1 LLPEK
6 RVKMISLAVP
16 RNEGL
21 TITQTKIIIVCMFD
35 SIHSARWLTQFR
47 HQEIDF
53 LLFPSSPHR
62 RVHPELERLLSSSEA
77 ASFRLAPL
85 ARYFAL
91 PLWVLDK
98 FANNFF
104 RGSLLKAAI
113 RSFQPSLVHSLELQN
128 AGYVTLRALSKGK
141 PKDLKLL
148 VTNWGSDI
156 FWFQRFPKH
165 KAKLEKLLQLAD
177 VYSAE
182 CERDVVLARNLGFT
196 GHAMPV
202 IPNAGGFSEADLAI
216 PRLVPSERK
225 TIALKGYQGWV
236 GRAKVSLEAV
246 REMSEE
252 LRGYKIIVYS
262 ANRSVLRLAKQVS
275 KQTGLEIKA
284 FGKGAMSHKQ
294 VLEMFAKSKIY
305 VGLSESDGISTSML
319 EAMAMGAIP
328 VQTSTACCDE
338 WFGDSGVAVHEIT
351 VPAVKDAIR
360 EGLKLAE
367 DPAIVGE
374 NLKTIKARA
383 RAEIVK
389 KVALTFY
396 D

>member
-1 LLPEK
+1 
-6 RVKMISLAVP
+6 
-16 RNEGL
+16 
-21 TITQTKIIIVCMFD
+21 MFD
-35 SIHSARWLTQFR
+35 SIHSARWLSQFENKR
-47 HQEIDF
+47 INF
-53 LLFPSSPHR
+53 LIFPSSPHR

-85 ARYFAL
+85 SRHFAL
-91 PLWVLDK
+91 PLWLLDK
-98 FANNFF
+98 FTNNFF
-104 RGSLLKAAI
+104 RGSLLKASI
-113 RSFQPSLVHSLELQN
+113 KSFQPSTVHSLELQN
-128 AGYVTLRALSKGK
+128 AGYVALGALSSGK
-141 PKDLKLL
+141 PKGLKLL

-165 KAKLEKLLQLAD
+165 KVKLQKLMKLAD

-202 IPNAGGFSEADLAI
+202 IPNAGGFSEADFAI
-216 PRLVPSERK
+216 PLLAFSERK
-225 TIALKGYQGWV
+225 TIALKGYHGWV

-246 REMSEE
+246 TEMSEE
-252 LRGYKIIVYS
+252 LQGYKIIVYS
-262 ANRSVLRLAKQVS
+262 ANRSVLKLAKQVS

-351 VPAVKDAIR
+351 VPAVKTAIR
-360 EGLKLAE
+360 EGLELAE
-367 DPAIVGE
+367 DPASAE
-374 NLKTIKARA
+374 KNLKTIKNKASVGT
-383 RAEIVK
+383 VK
-389 KVALTFY
+389 KIALTFY

>member
-1 LLPEK
+1 
-6 RVKMISLAVP
+6 
-16 RNEGL
+16 
-21 TITQTKIIIVCMFD
+21 MFD
-35 SIHSARWLTQFR
+35 SIHSGRWLTQFR
-47 HQEIDF
+47 HQEINV

-62 RVHPELERLLSSSEA
+62 KVHPDLERLLSSSEA

-91 PLWVLDK
+91 PLWLLDK

-104 RGSLLKAAI
+104 RASLLKAAI
-113 RSFQPSLVHSLELQN
+113 KGFQPSVVHSLELQN
-128 AGYVTLRALSKGK
+128 AGYVTLRALSTGK
-141 PKDLKLL
+141 PKGLKLL

-165 KAKLEKLLQLAD
+165 KAKLQKLMKLAD
-177 VYSAE
+177 IYSAE
-182 CERDVVLARNLGFT
+182 CERDVVLAKNLGFT

-202 IPNAGGFSEADLAI
+202 IPNAGGFSEADFAI
-216 PRLVPSERK
+216 PRLAPSERK
-225 TIALKGYQGWV
+225 TIALKGYHGWV

-262 ANRSVLRLAKQVS
+262 GNKSVLKLAKQVS

-294 VLEMFAKSKIY
+294 VLEMFARSKIY

-338 WFGDSGVAVHEIT
+338 WFGDSGVAVQEIT
-351 VPAVKDAIR
+351 VPAVKTAIR

-367 DPAIVGE
+367 NPANAE
-374 NLKTIKARA
+374 KNLETIKARA
-383 RAEIVK
+383 SAEMVK
-389 KVALTFY
+389 KIALTFY

>member
-1 LLPEK
+1 MSK
-6 RVKMISLAVP
+6 KMVLV
-16 RNEGL
+16 
-21 TITQTKIIIVCMFD
+21 VCMFD
-35 SIHSARWLTQFR
+35 SIHSARWLRQFEN
-47 HQEIDF
+47 QSLEF

-62 RVHPELERLLSSSEA
+62 RVHPELERLLSGSGA
-77 ASFRLAPL
+77 ATFRLSPH

-128 AGYVTLRALSKGK
+128 AGYVTLRALSTGK
-141 PKDLKLL
+141 RKSARLL

-165 KAKLEKLLQLAD
+165 KAKLQRLLQLAD
-177 VYSAE
+177 AYSAE

-202 IPNAGGFSEADLAI
+202 IPNAGGFSEADFAI
-216 PRLVPSERK
+216 PLLAPSERK
-225 TIALKGYQGWV
+225 TLALKGYHGWA

-246 REMSEE
+246 SEMSEE
-252 LRGYKIIVYS
+252 LQGYQIAVYS
-262 ANRSVLRLAKQVS
+262 ANRSVLKLAKQVS
-275 KQTGLEIKA
+275 KQTGLEITA
-284 FGKGAMSHKQ
+284 FGKGALSHKE
-294 VLEMFAKSKIY
+294 VLEIFAKSKIY

-338 WFGDSGVAVHEIT
+338 WFGDSGVAVREIT
-351 VPAVKDAIR
+351 ISAVKGAMR

-367 DPAIVGE
+367 DPANAEKILE
-374 NLKTIKARA
+374 TIKARA
-383 RAEIVK
+383 SAEMVT

>member
-1 LLPEK
+1 MNRKL
-6 RVKMISLAVP
+6 
-16 RNEGL
+16 
-21 TITQTKIIIVCMFD
+21 IIVTCMFD
-35 SIHSARWLTQFR
+35 STHSARWLTQF
-47 HQEIDF
+47 QDQALSF

-62 RVHPELERLLSSSEA
+62 KLHPDLKCLLGNSNQA
-77 ASFRLAPL
+77 TYRLAPL
-85 ARYFAL
+85 ARYSAL
-91 PLWVLDK
+91 PLWLLDK
-98 FANNFF
+98 FSNNFF
-104 RGSLLKAAI
+104 RGSLLRASI
-113 RSFQPSLVHSLELQN
+113 RIYRPSIVHALELQN
-128 AGYVTLRALSKGK
+128 AGYISLRAISKGK
-141 PKDLKLL
+141 PAWIRLV

-156 FWFQRFPKH
+156 FWFQRFPEH
-165 KAKLEKLLQLAD
+165 KSKLRELLQLAD
-177 VYSAE
+177 AYSAE
-182 CERDVVLARNLGFT
+182 CERDVLLARDLGFT
-196 GHAMPV
+196 GQAMPV

-216 PRLVPSERK
+216 PRLDPSDRK
-225 TIALKGYQGWV
+225 TIALKGYHGWV

-262 ANRSVLRLAKQVS
+262 ANRSVLQLAKQVS
-275 KQTGLEIKA
+275 KQTGLEITA

-338 WFGDSGVAVHEIT
+338 WFGDSGVAVQEIT

-360 EGLKLAE
+360 QGLKLAE
-367 DPAIVGE
+367 DPGNAQK
-374 NLKTIKARA
+374 NLQTIRDKAS
-383 RAEIVK
+383 AEMVK
-389 KVALTFY
+389 KIALTFY

>member
-1 LLPEK
+1 MAK
-6 RVKMISLAVP
+6 R
-16 RNEGL
+16 
-21 TITQTKIIIVCMFD
+21 KILIICMFD
-35 SIHSARWLTQFR
+35 SIHSARWLLQFSE
-47 HQEIDF
+47 QDIDF

-62 RVHPELERLLSSSEA
+62 KVHSELERSLSSSEG
-77 ASFRLAPL
+77 ASFRLVPF

-91 PLWVLDK
+91 PLWILDK

-104 RGSLLKAAI
+104 RGSLLKASI
-113 RSFQPSLVHSLELQN
+113 KSFQPSTVHSLELQN
-128 AGYVTLRALSKGK
+128 AGYLAIRALSAWK
-141 PKDLKLL
+141 PKGLKLL

-165 KAKLEKLLQLAD
+165 KTKLQKLLQLAD

-196 GHAMPV
+196 GQAMPV
-202 IPNAGGFSEADLAI
+202 IPNAGGFSKADFAI
-216 PRLVPSERK
+216 PRLAPSERK
-225 TIALKGYQGWV
+225 TIALKGYHGWV

-262 ANRSVLRLAKQVS
+262 ADRSVLKLAKQIS

-351 VPAVKDAIR
+351 VPAVKNAIR
-360 EGLKLAE
+360 QGLRIAE
-367 DPAIVGE
+367 DPSNAQK
-374 NLKTIKARA
+374 NLETVKQRA
-383 RAEIVK
+383 RADVVK
-389 KVALTFY
+389 QLALKFY
-396 D
+396 T

>member
-1 LLPEK
+1 MAK
-6 RVKMISLAVP
+6 RRVLAV
-16 RNEGL
+16 
-21 TITQTKIIIVCMFD
+21 CMMD
-35 SIHSARWLTQFR
+35 SIHSARWLAQFR
-47 HQEIDF
+47 EQDIDF

-77 ASFRLAPL
+77 ASFRLPPL

-98 FANNFF
+98 FAKNFF
-104 RGSLLKAAI
+104 RGSLLKASI
-113 RSFQPSLVHSLELQN
+113 KSFQPSTVHSLELQN
-128 AGYVTLRALSKGK
+128 AGYLALRALSSWK
-141 PKDLKLL
+141 PKGLKLL

-165 KAKLEKLLQLAD
+165 KAKLQKLMKLAD
-177 VYSAE
+177 FYSAE
-182 CERDVVLARNLGFT
+182 CERDVVLARSLGFA
-196 GHAMPV
+196 GLAMPV
-202 IPNAGGFSEADLAI
+202 IPNAGGFSEADFAI
-216 PRLVPSERK
+216 PLLAPSERR
-225 TIALKGYQGWV
+225 TIALKGYHGWV

-252 LRGYKIIVYS
+252 LQGYKIIVYS
-262 ANRSVLRLAKQVS
+262 ANRSVLKLAKQIS

-284 FGKGAMSHKQ
+284 FGKGTMSHKQ
-294 VLEMFAKSKIY
+294 VLEMFARSKIY

-351 VPAVKDAIR
+351 VPAVKNAIR

-367 DPAIVGE
+367 NPANAE
-374 NLKTIKARA
+374 RNLETIQARA
-383 RAEIVK
+383 SAEMVK
-389 KVALTFY
+389 KIALTFY

>member
-1 LLPEK
+1 MLWEVSTTALK
-6 RVKMISLAVP
+6 TV
-16 RNEGL
+16 
-21 TITQTKIIIVCMFD
+21 QTRAESVARSKIVFVCMFD
-35 SIHSARWLTQFR
+35 SVHSARWLSQFEN
-47 HQEIDF
+47 QKIDF

-62 RVHPELERLLSSSEA
+62 RVHPELERFLSGSEVA
-77 ASFRLAPL
+77 TFRLVPL

-113 RSFQPSLVHSLELQN
+113 RGFQPSLVHSLELQN
-128 AGYVTLRALSKGK
+128 AGYLALRALSSGK
-141 PKDLKLL
+141 PKGLKLL

-165 KAKLEKLLQLAD
+165 KAKLQKLLQLAD

-196 GHAMPV
+196 GHTMPV
-202 IPNAGGFSEADLAI
+202 IPNSGGFSEPDFAI

-252 LRGYKIIVYS
+252 LQGYKIIVYS
-262 ANRSVLRLAKQVS
+262 ANRSVLKLAKQIPQ
-275 KQTGLEIKA
+275 QTSLEIKE
-284 FGKGAMSHKQ
+284 FGKAPMSHKQ
-294 VLEMFAKSKIY
+294 VLEMFAKSNIHWKPWQW
-305 VGLSESDGISTSML
+305 VHFGSSPNGLL
-319 EAMAMGAIP
+319 PRMA
-328 VQTSTACCDE
+328 
-338 WFGDSGVAVHEIT
+338 W
-351 VPAVKDAIR
+351 R
-360 EGLKLAE
+360 
-367 DPAIVGE
+367 
-374 NLKTIKARA
+374 
-383 RAEIVK
+383 
-389 KVALTFY
+389 
-396 D
+396 

>member
-1 LLPEK
+1 MRRK
-6 RVKMISLAVP
+6 VLAV
-16 RNEGL
+16 
-21 TITQTKIIIVCMFD
+21 CMLD
-35 SIHSARWLTQFR
+35 SIHSARWLAQFR
-47 HQEIDF
+47 EQDIDF

-62 RVHPELERLLSSSEA
+62 RVHPELEGLLSGSGA
-77 ASFRLAPL
+77 ASFRLVPL
-85 ARYFAL
+85 SRQFAL
-91 PLWVLDK
+91 PLWLLDK

-104 RGSLLKAAI
+104 RVSLLKAAI
-113 RSFQPSLVHSLELQN
+113 RKFRPSVVHSLELQN
-128 AGYVTLRALSKGK
+128 AGYVSLRALSAHRPRG
-141 PKDLKLL
+141 LKFM
-148 VTNWGSDI
+148 VTNWGSDL

-196 GHAMPV
+196 GQAMPV

-216 PRLVPSERK
+216 PLLAPSERE
-225 TIALKGYQGWV
+225 TIALKGYHGWV

-246 REMSEE
+246 TEMSEE

-262 ANRSVLRLAKQVS
+262 ANRSVLKLAKQVS

-338 WFGDSGVAVHEIT
+338 WFGDSGVAVQEIT
-351 VPAVKDAIR
+351 VPAVKTAIR

-367 DPAIVGE
+367 NPANAE
-374 NLKTIKARA
+374 KNLETIKARA
-383 RAEIVK
+383 SAEMVK
-389 KVALTFY
+389 KIALTFY

>member
-1 LLPEK
+1 
-6 RVKMISLAVP
+6 
-16 RNEGL
+16 
-21 TITQTKIIIVCMFD
+21 
-35 SIHSARWLTQFR
+35 
-47 HQEIDF
+47 
-53 LLFPSSPHR
+53 
-62 RVHPELERLLSSSEA
+62 
-77 ASFRLAPL
+77 
-85 ARYFAL
+85 
-91 PLWVLDK
+91 
-98 FANNFF
+98 
-104 RGSLLKAAI
+104 LKAAI
-113 RSFQPSLVHSLELQN
+113 RKFRPSVVHSLELQN
-128 AGYVTLRALSKGK
+128 AGYLALRALSAGK
-141 PKDLKLL
+141 PKGLKLL

-165 KAKLEKLLQLAD
+165 KAKLQKLMKLAD

-202 IPNAGGFSEADLAI
+202 VPNAGGFSEADFAI

-225 TIALKGYQGWV
+225 TIALKGYHGWV

-252 LRGYKIIVYS
+252 LQGYKIIVYS
-262 ANRSVLRLAKQVS
+262 ANRSVLKLARQVAR
-275 KQTGLEIKA
+275 QTGLEIKA

-351 VPAVKDAIR
+351 VPAVKNAIR

-367 DPAIVGE
+367 NPANAE
-374 NLKTIKARA
+374 KNLETIKSRA
-383 RAEIVK
+383 SAEMVK
-389 KVALTFY
+389 KIALTFY

>member
-1 LLPEK
+1 
-6 RVKMISLAVP
+6 
-16 RNEGL
+16 
-21 TITQTKIIIVCMFD
+21 
-35 SIHSARWLTQFR
+35 
-47 HQEIDF
+47 
-53 LLFPSSPHR
+53 
-62 RVHPELERLLSSSEA
+62 LLSSSEA

-91 PLWVLDK
+91 PLWLLDK

-104 RGSLLKAAI
+104 RGSLLKASI
-113 RSFQPSLVHSLELQN
+113 KSFQPSIVHSLELQN
-128 AGYVTLRALSKGK
+128 AGYVALRALSAGR
-141 PKDLKLL
+141 PKDLRLL

-177 VYSAE
+177 LYSAE
-182 CERDVVLARNLGFT
+182 CERDVVLARNLGFA
-196 GHAMPV
+196 GQAMPV
-202 IPNAGGFSEADLAI
+202 IPNAGGFSEADFAI
-216 PRLVPSERK
+216 PRLNPSERK
-225 TIALKGYQGWV
+225 TIALKGYHGWV
-236 GRAKVSLEAV
+236 GRAKVSLDAV

-252 LRGYKIIVYS
+252 LQGHQIVVYS
-262 ANRSVLRLAKQVS
+262 ANRSVLKLAKQVS
-275 KQTGLEIKA
+275 KQTGLEITA

-338 WFGDSGVAVHEIT
+338 WFVDSGVAVHEIT
-351 VPAVKDAIR
+351 VPAVKNAIR

-367 DPAIVGE
+367 DPDNAE
-374 NLKTIKARA
+374 KNLETIKTRA
-383 RAEIVK
+383 SAEMVK
-389 KVALTFY
+389 KIALTFY

>member
-1 LLPEK
+1 
-6 RVKMISLAVP
+6 
-16 RNEGL
+16 
-21 TITQTKIIIVCMFD
+21 MFD
-35 SIHSARWLTQFR
+35 SIHSARWLSQFENKR
-47 HQEIDF
+47 INF

-62 RVHPELERLLSSSEA
+62 RVHPELERLLSGSGEA
-77 ASFRLAPL
+77 TFRLVPL
-85 ARYFAL
+85 AHYFAL

-113 RSFQPSLVHSLELQN
+113 RSFQPSVVHSLELQN
-128 AGYVTLRALSKGK
+128 AGYVTLRALSAGK

-165 KAKLEKLLQLAD
+165 KAKLQKLMKLAGY
-177 VYSAE
+177 YSAE
-182 CERDVVLARNLGFT
+182 CQRDVVLARNLGFT
-196 GHAMPV
+196 GQAMPV
-202 IPNAGGFSEADLAI
+202 IPNAGGFSEADFAI
-216 PRLVPSERK
+216 PRLAFSERK
-225 TIALKGYQGWV
+225 TIALKGYHGWV

-252 LRGYKIIVYS
+252 LQGYKIIVYS
-262 ANRSVLRLAKQVS
+262 ANKSVLKLARQVAR
-275 KQTGLEIKA
+275 QTGLEIQA

-294 VLEMFAKSKIY
+294 VLEMFAISKIY

-351 VPAVKDAIR
+351 VPAVKNAIR
-360 EGLKLAE
+360 EGLELAE
-367 DPAIVGE
+367 DPANAE
-374 NLKTIKARA
+374 KNLETIEARA
-383 RAEIVK
+383 SAEMVK
-389 KVALTFY
+389 KIALTFY

>member
-1 LLPEK
+1 MVQK
-6 RVKMISLAVP
+6 
-16 RNEGL
+16 
-21 TITQTKIIIVCMFD
+21 KILVVCMFD
-35 SIHSARWLTQFR
+35 SIHSARWLAQFR
-47 HQEIDF
+47 EQDIDF
-53 LLFPSSPHR
+53 LIFPSSPHR
-62 RVHPELERLLSSSEA
+62 RVHPELERLLSGSEA
-77 ASFRLAPL
+77 ASFRLPPI

-91 PLWVLDK
+91 PLWLLDK

-113 RSFQPSLVHSLELQN
+113 KKFQPGIVHSLELQN
-128 AGYVTLRALSKGK
+128 AGYVALRALSAGK
-141 PKDLKLL
+141 PKNLKLL

-165 KAKLEKLLQLAD
+165 KVKLQKLMKLAD

-196 GHAMPV
+196 GQAMPV
-202 IPNAGGFSEADLAI
+202 IPNAGGFSEADFAI
-216 PRLVPSERK
+216 PLLSPIERK
-225 TIALKGYQGWV
+225 TIALKGYHGWV

-252 LRGYKIIVYS
+252 LQGYKIIVYS
-262 ANRSVLRLAKQVS
+262 ANRSVLKLAKQIS

-294 VLEMFAKSKIY
+294 VLEMFARSKIY

-351 VPAVKDAIR
+351 VPAVKTAIR
-360 EGLKLAE
+360 KGLKLAE
-367 DPAIVGE
+367 NSANAE
-374 NLKTIKARA
+374 KNLETIKSRA
-383 RAEIVK
+383 SAQMVK
-389 KVALTFY
+389 KIALTFY

>member
-1 LLPEK
+1 
-6 RVKMISLAVP
+6 
-16 RNEGL
+16 
-21 TITQTKIIIVCMFD
+21 MFD
-35 SIHSARWLTQFR
+35 SIHSARWLSQFENKR
-47 HQEIDF
+47 INF

-62 RVHPELERLLSSSEA
+62 KFHPELERLLSGSGEA
-77 ASFRLAPL
+77 TFRLVPL
-85 ARYFAL
+85 AHYFAL

-113 RSFQPSLVHSLELQN
+113 RSFQPSAVNSLEVQN
-128 AGYVTLRALSKGK
+128 AGYLALRALSSGK
-141 PKDLKLL
+141 PKGLKLL

-182 CERDVVLARNLGFT
+182 CERDVVLARNLGFA

-216 PRLVPSERK
+216 PRLDPIERK
-225 TIALKGYQGWV
+225 TIALKGYHGWV

-252 LRGYKIIVYS
+252 LQGYKIIVYS
-262 ANRSVLRLAKQVS
+262 ANRSVLKLARKVS

-305 VGLSESDGISTSML
+305 VGLSESDGTSML

-338 WFGDSGVAVHEIT
+338 CFGDSGVAVHEIT
-351 VPAVKDAIR
+351 VPAVKNAIR
-360 EGLKLAE
+360 EGPRLAE
-367 DPAIVGE
+367 DHANAE
-374 NLKTIKARA
+374 KNFATIRA
-383 RAEIVK
+383 RASAEMVK
-389 KVALTFY
+389 TIALTFY
-396 D
+396 I

>member
-1 LLPEK
+1 MVQK
-6 RVKMISLAVP
+6 
-16 RNEGL
+16 
-21 TITQTKIIIVCMFD
+21 KILVVCMLD

-62 RVHPELERLLSSSEA
+62 RFHPELERLLSSSEA
-77 ASFRLAPL
+77 ASFRLARL

-91 PLWVLDK
+91 PLWLLDK

-104 RGSLLKAAI
+104 RASLLKTAI
-113 RSFQPSLVHSLELQN
+113 RGFQPSIVHSLELQN
-128 AGYVTLRALSKGK
+128 AGYLALRALSAAK
-141 PKDLKLL
+141 PKGPKLL

-165 KAKLEKLLQLAD
+165 KVTLQKLMKLAD

-196 GHAMPV
+196 GQAMPV
-202 IPNAGGFSEADLAI
+202 IPNAGGFSEADFAI
-216 PRLVPSERK
+216 PLLSPIERK
-225 TIALKGYQGWV
+225 TIALKGYHGWV

-252 LRGYKIIVYS
+252 LQGYKIIVYS
-262 ANRSVLRLAKQVS
+262 ANRSVLKLAKQIS

-294 VLEMFAKSKIY
+294 VLEMFARSKIY

-338 WFGDSGVAVHEIT
+338 WFGDSGVAVQEIT

-360 EGLKLAE
+360 EGLRLAE
-367 DPAIVGE
+367 DPANTKK
-374 NLKTIKARA
+374 NLETIKTRA
-383 RAEIVK
+383 SAEIVQK
-389 KVALTFY
+389 TALTFY
-396 D
+396 

>member
-1 LLPEK
+1 
-6 RVKMISLAVP
+6 M
-16 RNEGL
+16 
-21 TITQTKIIIVCMFD
+21 TKKNIMVICMFD
-35 SIHSARWLTQFR
+35 SIHSARWLAQFR
-47 HQEIDF
+47 HQEINF
-53 LLFPSSPHR
+53 LLFSSSPHR
-62 RVHPELERLLSSSEA
+62 RVHPELERLLFGSGA
-77 ASFRLAPL
+77 ASFRLVPL
-85 ARYFAL
+85 ARHFAL
-91 PLWVLDK
+91 PLWLLDK

-104 RGSLLKAAI
+104 RASLLKAAI
-113 RSFQPSLVHSLELQN
+113 KSLQPSVVHSLELQN
-128 AGYVTLRALSKGK
+128 AGYVALRALSAGK
-141 PKDLKLL
+141 PKNLKLL

-165 KAKLEKLLQLAD
+165 KAKLQKLMKLAD

-196 GHAMPV
+196 GQAMPV
-202 IPNAGGFSEADLAI
+202 IPNAGGFSEADFAI
-216 PRLVPSERK
+216 PRLAPSERK
-225 TIALKGYQGWV
+225 TIALKGYHGWV

-252 LRGYKIIVYS
+252 LQGYKIIVYS
-262 ANRSVLRLAKQVS
+262 ANKSVLKLAKQVS
-275 KQTGLEIKA
+275 KQTGLEITA

-328 VQTSTACCDE
+328 VQTSTACCNE

-351 VPAVKDAIR
+351 VPAVKNAIR

-367 DPAIVGE
+367 DPANAE
-374 NLKTIKARA
+374 KNLETIKTRA
-383 RAEIVK
+383 SAEMVK
-389 KVALTFY
+389 QIALTFY